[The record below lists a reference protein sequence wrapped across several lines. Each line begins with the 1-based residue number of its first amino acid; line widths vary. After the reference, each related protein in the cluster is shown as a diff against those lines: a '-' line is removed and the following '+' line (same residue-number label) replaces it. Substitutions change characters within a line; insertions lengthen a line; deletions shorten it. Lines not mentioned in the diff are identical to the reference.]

1 MPTADPA
8 AQQTLLDLADVDRA
22 LEAAQHRRASLPELA
37 VIADGA
43 GRIDELNGRL
53 VLAQTE
59 IGDLDRAAR
68 KLDDEIDAVRAR
80 AARDTERLTSG
91 AAGPKELES
100 LQSEVESLARRQGTL
115 EDDALELMEKRETAD
130 AAMAQVQADLDA
142 VMADVAAAT
151 GRRDDAFADIDD
163 EVGRLATRRDELTG
177 GLPGDLLALYERIR
191 AAGKVAAGALAGG
204 RCGACRMA
212 LDRQFLEEIRTA
224 SPDSV
229 QRCPECGAILVRG

>member
-1 MPTADPA
+1 VPTADPA
-8 AQQTLLDLADVDRA
+8 AQHTLLDLADVDRA
-22 LEAAQHRRASLPELA
+22 LEAAQHRRTSLPELA

-68 KLDDEIDAVRAR
+68 KLDDEIDSVRAR
-80 AARDTERLTSG
+80 AARDEERLASG
-91 AAGPKELES
+91 SAPAKELEN
-100 LQSEVESLARRQGTL
+100 LQKEVESLARRQSSL
-115 EDDALELMEKRETAD
+115 EDDALELMERRETSD
-130 AAMAQVQADLDA
+130 AAMAQIQADLDA
-142 VMADVAAAT
+142 VLADVNAAT

-163 EVGRLATRRDELTG
+163 ELGRLTTRRGELTG
-177 GLPGDLLALYERIR
+177 GLPDDLLALYERVR
-191 AAGKVAAGALAGG
+191 ATGKVAAGALTGE
-204 RCGACRMA
+204 RWGACRMA